1 MAFTD
6 VKQERPAAAF
16 SVAQR
21 LRRRAADFL
30 SGEHAHTQKMA
41 GLAFAIRIVSAS
53 IVFASQ
59 ALLARWIGSHQF
71 GTYVYVWTCLLLA
84 GDLVHLG
91 LPLTAQRFIP
101 EYAEARADG
110 LLRGYLSGSRWI
122 VFAAGG
128 ATALVAALVVYSLG
142 GLLDRE
148 LVLPFYLACAALPVY
163 GLTFM
168 SDGLARSYNW
178 INLALLPAY
187 IGRPLLLIGAVAVMR
202 AGGVALDAAV
212 VMGVLACA
220 SWASALVQTLQLNRS
235 LRAVVPAGRKQYD
248 AWKWLSTGLPILLV
262 WGLYTL
268 LTSTDIVVLKQ
279 FRPAE
284 DVAHYYAAAKI
295 LALVSIIYFAVAATS
310 AHRFTGYHVAGDR
323 DGLARFAATT
333 VRWVFWLS
341 LAFSLFLLAL
351 GRPLLSLFGPDF
363 VAGYPVMVILA
374 FGQMARAS
382 IGPAERLLNVL
393 DQQRACAVAYV
404 AAFAVNIGG
413 CLLLAPAHGAV
424 GAASATAAAFVV
436 ESALLFVIAK
446 RRLGLHMFVWDPWKR
461 VDARAG
467 DVRIDQG

>member
-1 MAFTD
+1 MALTD
-6 VKQERPAAAF
+6 VKQHRPAAAF
-16 SVAQR
+16 GLAQA

-41 GLAFAIRIVSAS
+41 GLAFAIRIASAGV
-53 IVFASQ
+53 VFASQ

-91 LPLTAQRFIP
+91 LPLTAQRFVP
-101 EYAEARADG
+101 EYTETGQLG

-128 ATALVAALVVYSLG
+128 AAALLAALVVYALSG
-142 GLLDRE
+142 VLDKE
-148 LVLPFYLACAALPVY
+148 LALPFYLACAALPVY

-187 IGRPLLLIGAVAVMR
+187 IARPLLLIGIVAVMR
-202 AGGVALDAAV
+202 AYGVALDATI
-212 VMGVLACA
+212 VMGVLAAA
-220 SWASALVQTLQLNRS
+220 SWASALAQSLQLSRR
-235 LRAVVPAGRKQYD
+235 LRAVVPAGPKQYD
-248 AWKWLSTGLPILLV
+248 VWKWLSTGLPILFV

-279 FRPAE
+279 FRSAE
-284 DVAHYYAAAKI
+284 EVAHYYAAAKI
-295 LALVSIIYFAVAATS
+295 VALVSIIYFAVAATS
-310 AHRFTGYHVAGDR
+310 AHRFTVYHVAGDR
-323 DGLARFAATT
+323 SGLARFAATT

-341 LAFSLFLLAL
+341 LAFSLVLLAF

-363 VAGYPVMVILA
+363 VAGYPVMAILA
-374 FGQMARAS
+374 IGQLSRAS

-393 DQQRACAVAYV
+393 GQQRACAVAYV

-413 CLLLAPAHGAV
+413 CLMLAPRYGAL
-424 GAASATAAAFVV
+424 GAASATAAAFAV
-436 ESALLFVIAK
+436 ESALLFLIAK
-446 RRLGLHMFVWDPWKR
+446 RSLGLHMFVWDPWR
-461 VDARAG
+461 RAEMG
-467 DVRIDQG
+467 AGNAAIDQG